1 MPQSAHS
8 TLAAV
13 DLGSNSFRL
22 QVARVEGDQ
31 LYQLDSLREPVR
43 LAAGLTPEKRLDEAA
58 QARALECLSRF
69 GERLRGFN
77 PEDVRAV
84 GTNTF
89 RVAKNAREFLQR
101 AEAALGF
108 PIDIVA
114 GREEARL
121 IYLGVAHGLPSTPF
135 KRLVVDI
142 GGGSTEFIIGSGM
155 KPQKL
160 ESLYM
165 GCVSYSVRYFP
176 EGRISKGNF
185 KQAEVAARMELQTI
199 ARQFAAGQ
207 WREAVG
213 SSGTARAL
221 GDLIQAHG
229 WGDGDITKDGLEKL
243 RSLVLKHGSV
253 AELNL
258 PSLRPDRAAVLPGGL
273 AIMSAIFSELGV
285 KHMSMANGAM
295 RQGILYDML
304 GRFHQHDM
312 RDLTVVQF
320 MKRYHVDMRQAR
332 RVEMLA
338 LELLRQFSGDLHLD
352 PDYPLHLLSWAA
364 RLHEI
369 GLTVAHNGYHKHSA
383 YVITFADMPGFA
395 KTEQAHLAMLLLAH
409 RGTMEKMKGQI
420 PDSLDLAMVM
430 ALRLSVLFHRS
441 RADLRLPT
449 LEAHCDGRQFRIGLS
464 PGWLAE
470 NPLTAVALKEEVKE
484 WRRIGLSLEVES
496 LDEITDF
503 VDAMIP
509 N

>member
-1 MPQSAHS
+1 MNAPHS
-8 TLAAV
+8 TLASV

-31 LYQLDSLREPVR
+31 LYPLDSLREPVQ
-43 LAAGLTPEKRLDEAA
+43 LAAGLTPEKILDEST

-69 GERLRGFN
+69 GERLRGFA

-89 RVAKNAREFLQR
+89 RVAKNSREFLRKAQ
-101 AEAALGF
+101 AALGF

-121 IYLGVAHGLPSTPF
+121 IYLGVVHSLPMMPA

-142 GGGSTEFIIGSGM
+142 GGGSTEFIIGAGM

-165 GCVSYSVRYFP
+165 GCVSYSVRYFA
-176 EGRISKGNF
+176 GGKIGKGNL

-199 ARQFAAGQ
+199 AKQFSAGH
-207 WREAVG
+207 WNEAVG
-213 SSGTARAL
+213 SSGTARTL
-221 GDLIQAHG
+221 GDILQAQG
-229 WGDGDITKDGLEKL
+229 WGDGAVTSEGLGKL
-243 RSLVLKHGSV
+243 RSQILKTGTV
-253 AELNL
+253 EGLNL

-273 AIMSAIFSELGV
+273 AIMSAVFSELGIER
-285 KHMSMANGAM
+285 MTLANGAM

-312 RDLTVVQF
+312 RDTTVVRF
-320 MKRYHVDMRQAR
+320 MKRYHVDMKQAG

-338 LELLRQFSGDLHLD
+338 VELLRQFSGDLHLD
-352 PDYPLHLLSWAA
+352 PGYPLHLLSWAA

-369 GLTVAHNGYHKHSA
+369 GLTVAHNGYHKHSS
-383 YVITFADMPGFA
+383 YVISFADMPGFS
-395 KTEQAHLAMLLLAH
+395 KTEQAHLAMLVLAH

-420 PDSLDLAMVM
+420 LDSLDMAMVM

-441 RADLRLPT
+441 RTDVQLPA
-449 LEAHCDGRQFRIGLS
+449 LEAHCDGKRFSLGLN
-464 PGWLAE
+464 PAWLVA
-470 NPLTAVALKEEVKE
+470 NPLTAVALREEAKE
-484 WRRIGLSLEVES
+484 WKKVGVALEVGA
-496 LDEITDF
+496 LDEVTDPD
-503 VDAMIP
+503 VVASS
-509 N
+509 

>member
-1 MPQSAHS
+1 MTSSHS

-31 LYQLDSLREPVR
+31 LYPLDSLREAVR
-43 LAAGLTPEKRLDEAA
+43 LAAGLTPEKLLDDAA
-58 QARALECLSRF
+58 QTRALECLSRF
-69 GERLRGFN
+69 GERLRGFAA
-77 PEDVRAV
+77 EDVRAV

-89 RVAKNAREFLQR
+89 RVAKNARDFLRR
-101 AEAALGF
+101 AESALGF

-121 IYLGVAHGLPSTPF
+121 IYLGVVHGLPASAD

-142 GGGSTEFIIGSGM
+142 GGGSTEFIIGAGF
-155 KPQKL
+155 KPQRL

-165 GCVSYSVRYFP
+165 GCVSYSLRFFP
-176 EGRISKGNF
+176 SGRLSKSNF

-199 ARQFAAGQ
+199 VKHFRAGH
-207 WREAVG
+207 WSEAVG

-229 WGDGDITKDGLEKL
+229 WGGGDITAEGLEKL
-243 RSLVLKHGSV
+243 KGLVLRHDRV
-253 AELNL
+253 EDLNL
-258 PSLRPDRAAVLPGGL
+258 PSLRPDRAVVLPGGL
-273 AIMSAIFSELGV
+273 AIMSALFDELRV
-285 KHMSMANGAM
+285 RNMLLANGAM

-304 GRFHQHDM
+304 GRFHHHDM

-320 MKRYHVDMRQAR
+320 MKRYHVDLKQAR

-352 PDYPLHLLSWAA
+352 PDYPSHLLSWAA
-364 RLHEI
+364 RLHEL

-383 YVITFADMPGFA
+383 YVLSFADMPGFS
-395 KTEQAHLAMLLLAH
+395 KTEQAHLAVLVLAH

-420 PDSLDLAMVM
+420 LDSLDLAMVM
-430 ALRLSVLFHRS
+430 ALRLSVLLHRS
-441 RADLRLPT
+441 RTDVRLPT
-449 LEAHCDGRQFRIGLS
+449 LEAHCDGRRFRVGLD
-464 PGWLAE
+464 PAWLTA
-470 NPLTAVALKEEVKE
+470 NPLSAVALREEVRE
-484 WRRIGLSLEVES
+484 WKKIGVVLDVEALEEVTSDDALS
-496 LDEITDF
+496 
-503 VDAMIP
+503 AA
-509 N
+509 